1 MPRAS
6 GQPSP
11 PIRRTTFL
19 VPSIHC
25 PTCASFVEDLLYSL
39 SPRPAAVE
47 TSIVF
52 HSVNVAYD
60 SSLSTDTISNALGN
74 AGYEVEVA
82 ITDPPQGEAS
92 LIRSQ
97 GNADDDF
104 PFAWA
109 TRWGR
114 RRNIVDD
121 ETKRRRH
128 IEHCQQCRTQQEK
141 TTSAQSS
148 QASAAALPNSQKD
161 GHPFDSVSEPSSIFK
176 ASLSI
181 SGMSC
186 SSCVGKITA
195 ALEQKPWVRSASV
208 ALLTQSAAVEFEGGN
223 NAEELARVIEG
234 LGYEANLEHVDQL
247 PSDKRALQVG
257 SPAGGNLWRAVY
269 SIGGMTCSS
278 CVGTIAKALDS
289 FPWTTSVDVNLI
301 TNSATV
307 VFEDKAHLGQIAEAI
322 EAAGYDVKLNDLIDL
337 TKNDG
342 QDGRRTVSIR
352 IDGMHCDQCPA
363 RAIGALG
370 RFNQRVTL
378 EKPATMKDPI
388 MTVSYTPESP
398 EFTVR
403 AIISAISTADEAFSP
418 TIFHAPTVE
427 ERARRMHIRIRQRIF
442 YRVLLSIIVAI
453 PSFIIGIVY
462 MSLVP
467 QNNPGRH
474 YLMERLRGVTRGEWA
489 LFVLATPVYF
499 FAADV
504 FHRRSIKELHS
515 LWKRGSPVPI
525 LRRFYRFGSMDMLM
539 SFGTTIAYV
548 SSIVELIIAATLPD
562 TVNMERNTTYFDSVV
577 FLTMFLLIGRLIE
590 AYSKA
595 KTGEAV
601 TMLGKLRPKEALLV
615 LPNNGKEGGDGI
627 QSVPIDMLDYGDMVR
642 IVHGGSPP
650 WDGTLLEGSGEFD
663 ESSLTGES
671 KLVKK
676 AVGDPVYSGTVN
688 KGGPILMRTTGVSG
702 DSLLDQIISV
712 VREGQARRAPIE
724 RVADLLTSYFVPVVT
739 LVAISTWLIWLILG
753 VTGALPREYLDVAV
767 GGWPFWSLQFAIAVF
782 IIACPCGIGL
792 AAPTALF
799 VGGGLAAKH
808 GILVKGGGEA
818 FQEASGLDIIVFDK
832 TGTLTQGGEPKI
844 TDHQFMLS
852 DDGDWHE
859 QTICNVL
866 KELEGNS
873 SHPIGKAVGGFCE
886 SRMSTGAKAREVEE
900 IAGKGM
906 KGSFDVETSPY
917 PLEVLAGNEALMVD
931 HGIAPGNDASATLHS
946 WKAQAKSVVLVAAR
960 AMPTSGHSSWR
971 LVAIFAASDP
981 LRPESRPVVET
992 LQRRGVEVWMISG
1005 DNPTTANAVGAMV
1018 GIPAEH
1024 IIAGVLPEQK
1034 ADKVMY
1040 LQRSQAKPS
1049 PSSILGFG
1057 ARRTKERA
1065 VVAMVGD
1072 GVNDSPAL
1080 TVADVGIAIGSG
1092 SDVAISAAEFVLIK
1106 SDLTTLLTL
1115 ITLSRTVFRRVKF
1128 NFGWALVYN
1137 LIALPIAAGV
1147 LYPVISNGQHVRL
1160 DPVWASLA
1168 MALSSVS
1175 VICSSLLLRSRLPIV
1190 GFRED
1195 RLPLVT

>member
-852 DDGDWHE
+852 DGDWHE

-1137 LIALPIAAGV
+1137 LVALPIAAGV

>member
-1024 IIAGVLPEQK
+1024 IIAGVLP
-1034 ADKVMY
+1034 
-1040 LQRSQAKPS
+1040 
-1049 PSSILGFG
+1049 
-1057 ARRTKERA
+1057 
-1065 VVAMVGD
+1065 
-1072 GVNDSPAL
+1072 
-1080 TVADVGIAIGSG
+1080 
-1092 SDVAISAAEFVLIK
+1092 
-1106 SDLTTLLTL
+1106 
-1115 ITLSRTVFRRVKF
+1115 
-1128 NFGWALVYN
+1128 
-1137 LIALPIAAGV
+1137 
-1147 LYPVISNGQHVRL
+1147 
-1160 DPVWASLA
+1160 
-1168 MALSSVS
+1168 
-1175 VICSSLLLRSRLPIV
+1175 
-1190 GFRED
+1190 
-1195 RLPLVT
+1195 

>member
-1 MPRAS
+1 
-6 GQPSP
+6 
-11 PIRRTTFL
+11 
-19 VPSIHC
+19 
-25 PTCASFVEDLLYSL
+25 
-39 SPRPAAVE
+39 
-47 TSIVF
+47 
-52 HSVNVAYD
+52 
-60 SSLSTDTISNALGN
+60 
-74 AGYEVEVA
+74 
-82 ITDPPQGEAS
+82 
-92 LIRSQ
+92 
-97 GNADDDF
+97 
-104 PFAWA
+104 
-109 TRWGR
+109 
-114 RRNIVDD
+114 
-121 ETKRRRH
+121 
-128 IEHCQQCRTQQEK
+128 
-141 TTSAQSS
+141 
-148 QASAAALPNSQKD
+148 
-161 GHPFDSVSEPSSIFK
+161 
-176 ASLSI
+176 
-181 SGMSC
+181 
-186 SSCVGKITA
+186 
-195 ALEQKPWVRSASV
+195 
-208 ALLTQSAAVEFEGGN
+208 
-223 NAEELARVIEG
+223 
-234 LGYEANLEHVDQL
+234 
-247 PSDKRALQVG
+247 
-257 SPAGGNLWRAVY
+257 
-269 SIGGMTCSS
+269 
-278 CVGTIAKALDS
+278 
-289 FPWTTSVDVNLI
+289 
-301 TNSATV
+301 
-307 VFEDKAHLGQIAEAI
+307 
-322 EAAGYDVKLNDLIDL
+322 
-337 TKNDG
+337 
-342 QDGRRTVSIR
+342 
-352 IDGMHCDQCPA
+352 
-363 RAIGALG
+363 
-370 RFNQRVTL
+370 
-378 EKPATMKDPI
+378 
-388 MTVSYTPESP
+388 
-398 EFTVR
+398 
-403 AIISAISTADEAFSP
+403 
-418 TIFHAPTVE
+418 
-427 ERARRMHIRIRQRIF
+427 
-442 YRVLLSIIVAI
+442 
-453 PSFIIGIVY
+453 

-539 SFGTTIAYV
+539 SFGTTIAYF

-627 QSVPIDMLDYGDMVR
+627 QNVPIDMLDYGDMVR

-753 VTGALPREYLDVAV
+753 VTGALPREYLDVA
-767 GGWPFWSLQFAIAVF
+767 
-782 IIACPCGIGL
+782 
-792 AAPTALF
+792 
-799 VGGGLAAKH
+799 
-808 GILVKGGGEA
+808 
-818 FQEASGLDIIVFDK
+818 
-832 TGTLTQGGEPKI
+832 
-844 TDHQFMLS
+844 
-852 DDGDWHE
+852 
-859 QTICNVL
+859 TICNVL

-886 SRMSTGAKAREVEE
+886 SKMSTGAKAREVEE

-906 KGSFDVETSPY
+906 KGSFDVETLPY

-931 HGIAPGNDASATLHS
+931 HGIAPSNDASATLHS

-992 LQRRGVEVWMISG
+992 LRRRGVEVWMISG

-1168 MALSSVS
+1168 MALSSGGQAPAGD
-1175 VICSSLLLRSRLPIV
+1175 LAA
-1190 GFRED
+1190 EAE
-1195 RLPLVT
+1195 

>member
-852 DDGDWHE
+852 DGDWHE

-873 SHPIGKAVGGFCE
+873 SHPIGKAIGDFCE
-886 SRMSTGAKAREVEE
+886 SRMSTGSKARKVEE

-906 KGSFDVETSPY
+906 KGSFDVETLPY
-917 PLEVLAGNEALMVD
+917 SLEVLAGNEALMVD
-931 HGIAPGNDASATLHS
+931 HGIAPSNDASTTLHS

-960 AMPTSGHSSWR
+960 AMTTAGHSSWR

-1137 LIALPIAAGV
+1137 LVALPIAAGV

-1195 RLPLVT
+1195 RLSLVT

>member
-852 DDGDWHE
+852 DGDWHE

>member
-615 LPNNGKEGGDGI
+615 LPNHGKEGADGI
-627 QSVPIDMLDYGDMVR
+627 QSVPIDMLDFGDMVR

-650 WDGTLLEGSGEFD
+650 WDGILLEGSGEFD

-671 KLVKK
+671 RLVKK

-688 KGGPILMRTTGVSG
+688 KGGPVLMRVTGVSG

-852 DDGDWHE
+852 DGDWHE

-873 SHPIGKAVGGFCE
+873 SHPIGKAIGDFCE
-886 SRMSTGAKAREVEE
+886 SRMSTGSKARKVEE

-906 KGSFDVETSPY
+906 KGSFDVETLPY
-917 PLEVLAGNEALMVD
+917 SLEVLAGNEALMVD
-931 HGIAPGNDASATLHS
+931 HGIAPSNDASTTLHS

-960 AMPTSGHSSWR
+960 AMTTAGHSSWR

-1137 LIALPIAAGV
+1137 LVALPIAAGV

-1195 RLPLVT
+1195 RLSLVT

>member
-1 MPRAS
+1 M
-6 GQPSP
+6 
-11 PIRRTTFL
+11 
-19 VPSIHC
+19 
-25 PTCASFVEDLLYSL
+25 
-39 SPRPAAVE
+39 
-47 TSIVF
+47 
-52 HSVNVAYD
+52 NVAYD
-60 SSLSTDTISNALGN
+60 YSLSTSTISNALGN
-74 AGYEVEVA
+74 AGYEVEAV

-92 LIRSQ
+92 LVGSRGS
-97 GNADDDF
+97 ADDDF

-114 RRNIVDD
+114 RRKILDE
-121 ETKRRRH
+121 ETKRSRH

-141 TTSAQSS
+141 ATSAQSS
-148 QASAAALPNSQKD
+148 QASAVALPNSQKAD
-161 GHPFDSVSEPSSIFK
+161 HPPDSLSEASGVLK

-195 ALEQKPWVRSASV
+195 ALEQTPWVRSASV
-208 ALLTQSAAVEFEGGN
+208 ALLTQSAAVEFEAGN
-223 NAEELARVIEG
+223 NAEELVRVIEG
-234 LGYEANLEHVDQL
+234 LGYEASLEHVDKL
-247 PSDKRALQVG
+247 PSDKRAPEVG
-257 SPAGGNLWRAVY
+257 SGAGGNMWSAVY
-269 SIGGMTCSS
+269 SVGGMTCSS

-322 EAAGYDVKLNDLIDL
+322 EAAGYDAKLNDLVDL
-337 TKNDG
+337 TKNDAH
-342 QDGRRTVSIR
+342 DGRRTVSIH

-370 RFNQRVTL
+370 RFNHRVTL
-378 EKPATMKDPI
+378 EKPATIEDPI

-403 AIISAISTADEAFSP
+403 AIISAVSTADEAFSP
-418 TIFHAPTVE
+418 TIYHPPTVE

-442 YRVLLSIIVAI
+442 YRVLLSVIVAI

-467 QNNPGRH
+467 QNNSGRH

-489 LFVLATPVYF
+489 LLVLATPVYF

-504 FHRRSIKELHS
+504 FHRRAIKELYS
-515 LWKRGSPVPI
+515 LWRRGSPVPI

-539 SFGTTIAYV
+539 SFGTTIAYF

-562 TVNMERNTTYFDSVV
+562 TMNMERSTTYFDSVV

-615 LPNNGKEGGDGI
+615 LPNHGKEGADGI
-627 QSVPIDMLDYGDMVR
+627 QSVPIDMLDFGDMVR

-650 WDGTLLEGSGEFD
+650 WDGILLEGSGEFD

-671 KLVKK
+671 RLVKK

-688 KGGPILMRTTGVSG
+688 KGGPVLMRVTGVSG

-1137 LIALPIAAGV
+1137 LVALPIAAGV

-1195 RLPLVT
+1195 RLSLVT

>member
-1 MPRAS
+1 M
-6 GQPSP
+6 
-11 PIRRTTFL
+11 FL

-25 PTCASFVEDLLYSL
+25 PTCSSFVEDLLYNL
-39 SPRPAAVE
+39 SPRPTAVE
-47 TSIVF
+47 TSSVF
-52 HSVNVAYD
+52 HSVNVEY
-60 SSLSTDTISNALGN
+60 SYSLSTGAISQALGN
-74 AGYEVEVA
+74 AGYHVEAA
-82 ITDPPQGEAS
+82 ITDPQQGETS
-92 LIRSQ
+92 LNGSG

-109 TRWGR
+109 ARWNLR
-114 RRNIVDD
+114 RKTVGE

-128 IEHCQQCRTQQEK
+128 LEHCQKCRTTKELAPPVQNIQ
-141 TTSAQSS
+141 TSPV
-148 QASAAALPNSQKD
+148 ALSKSQKAD
-161 GHPFDSVSEPSSIFK
+161 HPPGSASEASSIFK

-181 SGMSC
+181 PGMSC
-186 SSCVGKITA
+186 NSCVGQITA
-195 ALEQKPWVRSASV
+195 ALEQKLWVRSASV
-208 ALLTQSAAVEFEGGN
+208 ALLTQSAAVEFEGAS
-223 NAEELARVIEG
+223 NAEEVVRVIEG
-234 LGYEANLEHVDQL
+234 LGYEASLENVDEL
-247 PSDKRALQVG
+247 HSDKRAPQGGSRVG
-257 SPAGGNLWRAVY
+257 ANLWRAVY
-269 SIGGMTCSS
+269 SIEGMTCSS

-289 FPWTTSVDVNLI
+289 FPWTTNVDVNLI
-301 TNSATV
+301 TNSASV

-322 EAAGYDVKLNDLIDL
+322 EAVGYDAKLNELVKLSEN
-337 TKNDG
+337 NA
-342 QDGRRTVSIR
+342 QDSRRKVSIR
-352 IDGMHCDQCPA
+352 IDGMHCDQCPC
-363 RAIGALG
+363 RAAEVLG
-370 RFNQRVTL
+370 RFDQRVII
-378 EKPATMKDPI
+378 EKPATIKDPI
-388 MTVSYTPESP
+388 MTVSYNPEAP
-398 EFTVR
+398 NFTVR
-403 AIISAISTADEAFSP
+403 AIISAISTVDEAFIP
-418 TIFHAPTVE
+418 TVYHTPTVE

-442 YRVLLSIIVAI
+442 YRVLLSVIVAI

-467 QNNPGRH
+467 QNNSGRH
-474 YLMERLRGVTRGEWA
+474 YLMERLRGITRGEWA

-504 FHRRSIKELHS
+504 FHRRSIKELYS
-515 LWKRGSPVPI
+515 LWKRSSPVPI
-525 LRRFYRFGSMDMLM
+525 FRRLYRFGSMDMLM
-539 SFGTTIAYV
+539 SFGTTIAYF
-548 SSIVELIIAATLPD
+548 SSIVELIIAAIAPD
-562 TVNMERNTTYFDSVV
+562 AVEMARSTTYFDSVV

-601 TMLGKLRPKEALLV
+601 TMLGKLRPKTALLV
-615 LPNNGKEGGDGI
+615 IPNKDGGDNI
-627 QSVPIDMLDYGDMVR
+627 QSIPIDMLDFGDTAR

-650 WDGTLLEGSGEFD
+650 WDGTVLEGSGEFD

-671 KLVKK
+671 RLVKK
-676 AVGDPVYSGTVN
+676 AVGDSVYSGTVN
-688 KGGPILMRTTGVSG
+688 KGGPILIRITGVSG
-702 DSLLDQIISV
+702 DSLLDRIISV

-739 LVAISTWLIWLILG
+739 LIAISTWLIWLILG
-753 VTGALPREYLDVAV
+753 VTGALPGEYLDVAV

-818 FQEASGLDIIVFDK
+818 FQEASDLDIIVFDK

-844 TDHQFMLS
+844 TDHQFTLS
-852 DDGDWHE
+852 DDDDWHE
-859 QTICNVL
+859 QTVCEVL

-873 SHPIGKAVGGFCE
+873 SHPIAKAIGGFCD
-886 SRMSTGAKAREVEE
+886 SKAARAAKVREVEE

-906 KGSFDVETSPY
+906 KGSFNVEALPY
-917 PLEVLAGNEALMVD
+917 PLEMLAGNEALMVD
-931 HGIAPGNDASATLHS
+931 HGVVPNNETSATLHL
-946 WKAQAKSVVLVAAR
+946 WEAQAKSVVLVAAR
-960 AMPTSGHSSWR
+960 ALPTAGHSAWN
-971 LVAIFAASDP
+971 LVAIFAVSDP
-981 LRPESRPVVET
+981 LRPESRSVVET

-1005 DNPTTANAVGAMV
+1005 DNPTTAKAVGAMV

-1024 IIAGVLPEQK
+1024 IIAGVLPQQK
-1034 ADKVMY
+1034 ADRVTY
-1040 LQRSQAKPS
+1040 LQRSQVEPG

-1065 VVAMVGD
+1065 IVAMVGD

-1080 TVADVGIAIGSG
+1080 AIADVGIAIGSG

-1147 LYPVISNGQHVRL
+1147 LYPIISNGQHVRL

-1195 RLPLVT
+1195 RLQLSTYTAETK